1 MPSAKG
7 GLGLGKF
14 KYQSLGK
21 TALANEGPVF
31 SQTYK
36 PVGLL
41 ADRIIKLSV
50 YFIDNVHFTIIY
62 VIFVYCNFF

>member
-41 ADRIIKLSV
+41 ADRII
-50 YFIDNVHFTIIY
+50 
-62 VIFVYCNFF
+62 